1 MLLENVFFF
10 FTVLV
15 WTGQNFPLSLKT
27 EITPQKEYLEY
38 ENNTHFSIRYLC
50 KKNLGSLP
58 NCN

>member
-1 MLLENVFFF
+1 MFFFF